1 MADASGSPAV
11 SPVPEGQ
18 SKRVGTAADIAAD
31 TASAYQSAANEQRDP
46 ADHPEAEE
54 APAAAAAAAPGAA
67 AGAAAASDSAGS
79 APTPGSAATA
89 TKAAPVI
96 PALDFQIGA
105 VVVGTSRGAGAWVGS
120 VTTRYEPSF
129 ATAIGGEAGD
139 SVAVVSATDAEWWT
153 VRNERTGE
161 QGFMPAS
168 MIDISAET
176 EDAMVKAG
184 ATIARRSPHASAGQD
199 SSKKG
204 FSKLTRLGK
213 ARVAKVVESTADL
226 ASSCESQS
234 L

>member
-1 MADASGSPAV
+1 
-11 SPVPEGQ
+11 
-18 SKRVGTAADIAAD
+18 
-31 TASAYQSAANEQRDP
+31 
-46 ADHPEAEE
+46 
-54 APAAAAAAAPGAA
+54 
-67 AGAAAASDSAGS
+67 
-79 APTPGSAATA
+79 
-89 TKAAPVI
+89 
-96 PALDFQIGA
+96 
-105 VVVGTSRGAGAWVGS
+105 
-120 VTTRYEPSF
+120 
-129 ATAIGGEAGD
+129 
-139 SVAVVSATDAEWWT
+139 
-153 VRNERTGE
+153 
-161 QGFMPAS
+161 